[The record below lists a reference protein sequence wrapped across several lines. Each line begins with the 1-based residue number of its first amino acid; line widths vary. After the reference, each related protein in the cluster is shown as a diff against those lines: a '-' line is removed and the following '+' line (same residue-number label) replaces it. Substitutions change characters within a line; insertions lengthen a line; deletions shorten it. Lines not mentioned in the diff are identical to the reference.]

1 MRIPLDSS
9 ANIFLLR
16 GNTKAAE
23 LVSGAVEILFPVIVI
38 GKLLYGFRLGTHFT
52 FLEGY
57 APVPNSILDI
67 QKVANTN
74 DDTLAKRRP
83 GLGPAYLKTADLWG
97 NE

>member
-38 GKLLYGFRLGTHFT
+38 GKLLYGFRLGTHFRRNASQLHS
-52 FLEGY
+52 FL
-57 APVPNSILDI
+57 
-67 QKVANTN
+67 ANP
-74 DDTLAKRRP
+74 DDTLANM
-83 GLGPAYLKTADLWG
+83 GPVTADLYSRIAQY
-97 NE
+97 